1 MGHDPIN
8 GCSRIRSLVLEPRE
22 GISAGGR
29 SVYCRLPVRGNSDD
43 VSAGSQGGGA
53 MGFRLIGEDIM
64 KLAKSVEYCPWCG
77 DELDEGCCD
86 ECDDRYAANDNFEPV
101 NS

>member
-1 MGHDPIN
+1 
-8 GCSRIRSLVLEPRE
+8 
-22 GISAGGR
+22 
-29 SVYCRLPVRGNSDD
+29 
-43 VSAGSQGGGA
+43 